1 MVVIEPDGG
10 GGATDGGEATAAY
23 TPLNSEPTLHAFS
36 PDRIEDAQRITYRA
50 DESGVIYSL
59 TVLAEALKED
69 NLPNLGVVAGIWA
82 NRWNINAAVPG
93 VTEIEDGQE
102 VTTLGS
108 INDIVSVAVES
119 TSGNSTTIVTV
130 KERDMEPQFF
140 APIIKQ
146 TRSLLDALEA
156 PG

>member
-1 MVVIEPDGG
+1 MVLIEPDGG
-10 GGATDGGEATAAY
+10 GDGDGAGEATAAF
-23 TPLNSEPTLHAFS
+23 TQLTSEPTLHAFS

-59 TVLAEALKED
+59 TVLAEALTEL
-69 NLPNLGVVAGIWA
+69 NLPNLGRVAGMWA

-93 VTEIEDGQE
+93 VQEIEDGQE

-108 INDIVSVAVES
+108 INDIVSVAVDS

-130 KERDMEPQFF
+130 KDRDMEPQFF
-140 APIIKQ
+140 EPIINR
-146 TRSLLDALEA
+146 TRSFLDAMEA
-156 PG
+156 QG